1 VRLINLTGSYT
12 TVGDVLNA
20 VVEKYPEI
28 RDKIFEGKKLVPF
41 IKVLL
46 NGLAVEVLNGLD
58 TPVKTGD
65 ALAIFPPVGGG

>member
-28 RDKIFEGKKLVPF
+28 RDKIFEGKKLV
-41 IKVLL
+41 LL
-46 NGLAVEVLNGLD
+46 NGLAVVVLNGLD
-58 TPVKTGD
+58 TPVITGD